1 MKFLFKHKYEIVLF
15 LLFISYVI
23 YFTAA
28 TFLKYDN
35 FYMGRFDLGNMAQTV
50 WNTHHGRIFTFTD
63 PNGVDN
69 LSRLAFHADFM
80 LIFISP
86 LYYLWEDPRILL
98 LTQTLVIAFGGIFV
112 YLISKEILNNKLI
125 SLVLSF
131 SFYIYPA
138 VNYVNLFDFHA
149 VSFTITLFL
158 AAFYFI
164 LKRKYSISLIFL
176 FLAGITKEEVWVVNA
191 IFGIYLTFQPK
202 QRNLGIL
209 VFLVSSLVFYF
220 LIWQAIPK
228 ALGGNHF
235 ALSFYRDFGDNPTQV
250 IKTLILSPHKVLPI
264 ILEQERL
271 DYIKKL
277 FIPLGYMSF
286 LSPQYLI
293 FALPDLAI
301 DLLSKNKV
309 LHQIYYQYSS
319 TIIPFV
325 FISTMFSPKK
335 MSKAIPMITFKTLS
349 FIILLT
355 AVSSAYSFGPLLFA
369 KKPQD
374 QMFKKPLEK
383 RWEVDNFIRSIP
395 TDSKVSATNNL
406 GSKLSHR
413 EYIYE
418 IPNGIER
425 SDYILFLLK
434 SEVNQSIKSAQSY
447 YLKVKDSEDYKLVYS
462 VDNFY
467 AFKKN

>member
-319 TIIPFV
+319 AIIPFV
-325 FISTMFSPKK
+325 FISTIFSLKK
-335 MSKAIPMITFKTLS
+335 ISKITQMISFKVLSTLTITIS
-349 FIILLT
+349 WPF
-355 AVSSAYSFGPLLFA
+355 SS
-369 KKPQD
+369 
-374 QMFKKPLEK
+374 
-383 RWEVDNFIRSIP
+383 V
-395 TDSKVSATNNL
+395 V
-406 GSKLSHR
+406 
-413 EYIYE
+413 
-418 IPNGIER
+418 
-425 SDYILFLLK
+425 
-434 SEVNQSIKSAQSY
+434 V
-447 YLKVKDSEDYKLVYS
+447 
-462 VDNFY
+462 
-467 AFKKN
+467 

>member
-1 MKFLFKHKYEIVLF
+1 MRFLFKHKYEILLL
-15 LLFISYVI
+15 LLFITYVI
-23 YFTAA
+23 YFTLA
-28 TFLKYDN
+28 TFLKYEN

-50 WNTHHGRIFTFTD
+50 WNTHNGRIFMLTD

-69 LSRLAFHADFM
+69 LSRLAFHADFV

-98 LTQTLVIAFGGIFV
+98 FAQTLVIAFGGIFV
-112 YLISKEILNNKLI
+112 YLISRKILNSKLT

-149 VSFTITLFL
+149 VSFTITFFL
-158 AAFYFI
+158 AAFYLI
-164 LKRKYSISLIFL
+164 LKKRYSITLFLL
-176 FLAGITKEEVWVVNA
+176 FLAGITKEEVWIVNA
-191 IFGIYLTFQPK
+191 IFGIYLATKPK
-202 QRNLGIL
+202 QRTLGIL
-209 VFLVSSLVFYF
+209 VFLVSSLTFYF

-228 ALGGNHF
+228 ALGGDHF
-235 ALSFYRDFGDNPTQV
+235 ALSFYEDYGDSPTQV
-250 IKTLILSPHKVLPI
+250 VKTLILSPYKILPI
-264 ILEQERL
+264 ILDQERL
-271 DYIKKL
+271 DFIKKL

-325 FISTMFSPKK
+325 FISTIFSLKK
-335 MSKAIPMITFKTLS
+335 ISKTIPIITFKILF

-355 AVSSAYSFGPLLFA
+355 AISSAYSFGPLLFA

-383 RWEVDNFIRSIP
+383 RQEIDNFIQSIP
-395 TDSKVSATNNL
+395 RDSKVSATNNL

-418 IPNGIER
+418 IPNGIKR
-425 SDYILFLLK
+425 SDYILFLIK
-434 SEVNQSIKSAQSY
+434 NEDNQSIKSTQSY
-447 YLKVKDSEDYKLVYS
+447 YLKVKNSKDYRLVYS
-462 VDNFY
+462 AGNFY

>member
-86 LYYLWEDPRILL
+86 LYYLWEDPRLL
-98 LTQTLVIAFGGIFV
+98 LIIQTLVIALGGIFI
-112 YLISKEILNNKLI
+112 YLISQKILNNKLI

-164 LKRKYSISLIFL
+164 LKERYSITLILL
-176 FLAGITKEEVWVVNA
+176 FLAGITKEEVWTVNA
-191 IFGIYLTFQPK
+191 IFGIYLATKPRH
-202 QRNLGIL
+202 RNLGIL

-220 LIWQAIPK
+220 LIWHAIPK

-235 ALSFYRDFGDNPTQV
+235 ALSFYEDFGDSPTQV
-250 IKTLILSPHKVLPI
+250 VKTLILSPNKILPI

-271 DYIKKL
+271 DFIKKL

-309 LHQIYYQYSS
+309 LHQVYYQYSS

-325 FISTMFSPKK
+325 FISTMFSLKK

-374 QMFKKPLEK
+374 QMFKNPLEK
-383 RWEVDNFIRSIP
+383 RREIDSFIQSIP
-395 TDSKVSATNNL
+395 RDSKVSATNNL

-418 IPNGIER
+418 IANGIER